1 MLPADAE
8 FNKKLEIQNLL
19 VFAYDTDVQDKN

>member
-1 MLPADAE
+1 MPPADAE

-19 VFAYDTDVQDKN
+19 VFAYDTEQDKN